1 MISLEEADLPL
12 FDNFSFSY
20 VENFEFKNLDDLLNE
35 SKEIEEEKKQ
45 IPSMYFLRPKIIK
58 KEKTREN
65 ISDEKTLLDKYKTL
79 PLDHKPARGRARM
92 YQKTSMSKKQLKEES
107 EIRLEKNRLAAK
119 ECRKRKKEYIDDLET
134 RIENYKFLLK
144 DQEKEIIFLKNK
156 IKILCN

>member
-1 MISLEEADLPL
+1 
-12 FDNFSFSY
+12 
-20 VENFEFKNLDDLLNE
+20 
-35 SKEIEEEKKQ
+35 
-45 IPSMYFLRPKIIK
+45 
-58 KEKTREN
+58 
-65 ISDEKTLLDKYKTL
+65 
-79 PLDHKPARGRARM
+79 M

-107 EIRLEKNRLAAK
+107 EIRVEKNRLAAK